1 MYIENKDYGL
11 RFINL
16 NSCTVYNG
24 NIKYISKSFKLDD
37 EKVGLVFI
45 NAKCSIS
52 ESYNYFKN
60 NTGESMRATKISLP
74 KNNFPKKI
82 KIYYTEENLNSFN
95 RANEEKI
102 KEIIDNSHL
111 LYEMDNNK

>member
-1 MYIENKDYGL
+1 MYCVASAAKRMSLSEI
-11 RFINL
+11 
-16 NSCTVYNG
+16 
-24 NIKYISKSFKLDD
+24 
-37 EKVGLVFI
+37 GLVFI

-60 NTGESMRATKISLP
+60 NTGESMRATKILLP

-82 KIYYTEENLNSFN
+82 KIYYTEENLSLFN
-95 RANEEKI
+95 KANDEKI